1 MGKKLILWVLL
12 LCLLPLIPAFAA
24 HECVDIYGAELLLV
38 NYKAPTET
46 EDGYTGDEVCSY
58 CSQKV
63 HTGSRIP
70 SLLEQR
76 GQNATPKPAEPD
88 PTATPRPAEPDPT
101 AAPKPAD
108 PDPTAAPKPSDPD
121 PTAAPKPAD
130 PDPTAAP
137 KPADPDP
144 TAGPTSVP
152 KITVSPVTPQPDLS
166 REPAVQQSQTQ
177 DAPSSSSS
185 SSSSGRSSSSRTTRR
200 GSGKATPT
208 PAVSSSR
215 DLFRYPFFSD
225 RFPWRRLR
233 MTPPSDLTLM
243 LAGELVWPQED
254 PASPLMMLMIPGS

>member
-88 PTATPRPAEPDPT
+88 PTATPRPAE
-101 AAPKPAD
+101 
-108 PDPTAAPKPSDPD
+108 
-121 PTAAPKPAD
+121 